1 VSRNQQKALL
11 DARFIT
17 LMHRSRRFLS
27 EMSGTTLDTA
37 AQEACDLA
45 RAYQGLAE
53 DYQAW
58 LTTAREQPQ
67 G

>member
-1 VSRNQQKALL
+1 
-11 DARFIT
+11 
-17 LMHRSRRFLS
+17 
-27 EMSGTTLDTA
+27 MSGTTLDTA

-45 RAYQGLAE
+45 RVYQGLAE

-58 LTTAREQPQ
+58 LTAAREQPQ